1 MFELYSPALELE
13 IDRRREVLL
22 GSVRP
27 ERHRRSDPDGMG
39 DAGRIALAGRPLV
52 GRPADAP
59 ACERPASAR
68 TPVLGTSE
76 RPVPGPSRP

>member
-1 MFELYSPALELE
+1 MRAMFELYSPALELE

-22 GSVRP
+22 GSIRP
-27 ERHRRSDPDGMG
+27 ERHRRSDRDGMG
-39 DAGRIALAGRPLV
+39 DAGRIALV

-59 ACERPASAR
+59 ARERPVSAC
-68 TPVLGTSE
+68 TPVVGTRE

>member
-27 ERHRRSDPDGMG
+27 ERHPRSDPDGMG
-39 DAGRIALAGRPLV
+39 DAGRIALA